1 MKQSFII
8 IAISALAFTLAGQ
21 NIPRANFSGPYGVQV
36 NTYNGNLYLGRTDLV
51 IPNQGL
57 SITLSFS
64 YNSYRD
70 TVDLGYGRGWTFEY
84 AMRYYPDSLGI
95 VVEHHD
101 GRRDLFRFTG
111 GTYVAPK
118 GIFDRLEA
126 YQPNQLRLTTKYGMK
141 YYFDDHTHKQ
151 LTKIEDPNG
160 NTITLGYSAGR
171 LGTITDVSGRKVN
184 LSWAGN
190 RVKEITDDNFSAL
203 RKISFVYDAGG
214 HLLSV
219 TNPLGGV
226 ITYQYDPAQ
235 KRMINMTNENGD
247 ALRIFYDAAGAVSR
261 LVSCISD
268 ITFKY
273 NPAQRHTYVTE
284 ANPGGDQTTTYAYDD
299 AGRLIQ
305 KSGGCCGYNVQY
317 QYDNDNNVSLLTD
330 ANNRISTASHD
341 SRGNPL
347 LVLDPNAA
355 GRQFTYDNNLNRLT
369 GIRDKR
375 GNSTTFQYDT
385 KGNLTG
391 IHQPVN
397 VNTQLGYDARGNI
410 VSITDGE
417 GHVTTISYNANNDV
431 TGVQYEIGQE
441 SYTFDNAGNLTGSTD
456 GNNLTMSYEY
466 DALNRL
472 HSIRD
477 HLGYA
482 VRYEY
487 DAASNQTKETDPN
500 GNIKTLEYDAHRRL
514 TKVKTPTTEARYGYD
529 RLDNLSSVTDGN
541 QHTTT
546 YRYNARSLLVEET
559 DPLGNKTTYAHDG
572 NGNVTARTDPNG
584 QTTTYEYDALNRLV
598 RKSYTGNTDHYAWDN
613 NGNLIACSN
622 NWISLHFTYDAL
634 NRMTSKTVDNWGKTI
649 YYEYD
654 RAGNRT
660 KMTDPDG
667 GDTYYTYD
675 GNNRLVRIKNPQS
688 QETEFIYD
696 LGGRITEQRNF
707 NGTRVE
713 YAYDGGN
720 RLTAL
725 SNRRSN
731 NGNIARYTYNY
742 DKNGNRIFIQSYF
755 PTNFTGVQYHYDAD
769 NRLTGVD
776 SVEQYGY
783 DGAGNRT
790 QMVRS
795 NTATTY
801 AYDAG
806 DRLQNAGDIAYQYDN
821 NGNRTIRAGD
831 AQQTIYEFDGENRL
845 VRVLIPAGTEVLF
858 RYDPFGNRISQTL
871 NGVETRYV
879 LDGDNVL
886 LELDAAGATTA
897 RYTSALT
904 LDSWISMDRGGQSY
918 AYHTDGLGSIVALTN
933 ANQNIVQSY
942 TYDAFGNL
950 TASTGNIINPY
961 RYTGREYDAATGLYY
976 YRTRYYDA
984 EVGRFLTRDG
994 FPGIKKHPLSLNNY
1008 TYVENAPINNTDLY
1022 GTFSDKYLK
1031 TIKYGFRFANWLN
1044 LLASKIARDPIR
1056 FHGDGYALF
1065 GTNYCGSADDKLIG
1079 PIPAPIDDLDLAC
1092 FIHDNDYSRIGAAG
1106 AKDAFCNFSD
1116 EVILADIKLVLN
1128 ALKSVEKGKNES
1140 NLSAYKVIGFFAA
1153 LLYFKD
1159 KVRNNSGELYS
1170 GICKLIFGDQK
1181 ESRSN
1186 KDTIEQADITIPIV
1200 LSLDPNEIIGPA
1212 GYGPERWVSVEATLP
1227 YTVLFEND
1235 PDFATAPAQKVLIEH
1250 YFDNDLNPFT
1260 FRLGDFG
1267 FGSHYFQV
1275 PDNVSYYNNR
1285 LDLTD
1290 SLGLYVD
1297 VLAGV
1302 DVDQKRAF
1310 WIFQSIDPASGLSAT
1325 LPAESGFLP
1334 VNDSITRAGEGF
1346 VRFTVQPWNTA
1357 QTGNP
1362 VNASASIV
1370 FDDNPPI
1377 ATNVATNTLDADR
1390 PESAVT
1396 KIDSSAAAN
1405 GVYTLHW
1412 NGSDKG
1418 AGLATYTLHVSAGNG
1433 PFLPKAGPFTD
1444 TVYAFN
1450 GSPDSVYRFFTI
1462 ARDHVGLTE
1471 LPKYAGEPSCMEL
1484 TVGALTDAAAG
1495 AANGSVTIAVSGNT
1509 GALTYSWLHDAN
1521 LQGPTAANLPAGVYT
1536 VVVTDAA
1543 GCMAS
1548 LTVQIKSVVSITDP
1562 AQPAGLSILRLYPVP
1577 TTQRLNVEFNAPE
1590 NLVLLEV
1597 FNTAGQRVLQQT
1609 LAATPGSPSLS
1620 TLEVS
1625 AIPAG
1630 FYVLRLRTR
1639 EGLAVNGVFVKK

>member
-1 MKQSFII
+1 MKQLFII

-118 GIFDRLEA
+118 GVFDRLEA

-171 LGTITDVSGRKVN
+171 LGTITDASGRKVN

-203 RKISFVYDAGG
+203 RKISFIYDAGG

-235 KRMINMTNENGD
+235 KRMVNMTNENGD
-247 ALRIFYDAAGAVSR
+247 ALRIFYDAAGAASR

-305 KSGGCCGYNVQY
+305 KTGGCCGYNVQY

-355 GRQFTYDNNLNRLT
+355 GRQFTYDNTLNRLT

-375 GNSTTFQYDT
+375 GNNTTFQYDT

-410 VSITDGE
+410 ISITDGE

-482 VRYEY
+482 VSYEY

-598 RKSYTGNTDHYAWDN
+598 RKSYAGNTDHYAWDN

-675 GNNRLVRIKNPQS
+675 GNNRLVRIRNPKN

-831 AQQTIYEFDGENRL
+831 AQQTTYEFDGENRL
-845 VRVLIPAGTEVLF
+845 VRVLMPAGTEVLF

-933 ANQNIVQSY
+933 ANQNVVQTY

-950 TASTGNIINPY
+950 TASTGNIVNPY
-961 RYTGREYDAATGLYY
+961 RYTGREYDTATGLYY

-984 EVGRFLTRDG
+984 EVGRYISIDKK
-994 FPGIKKHPLSLNNY
+994 PGRIQKPSSLNRY
-1008 TYVENAPINNTDLY
+1008 TYVESNPINYVDPYGEEITTVILTGLLIIDAIEILYQTYANIIEFGWKLECYEYDVLGLATGKIFKFIKTLKLKELEEGIGYLNQGISIAAKRFNDELLTKGANAKVAKNLSNLRKRMDEFNRRKKAIEEENAIVDL
-1022 GTFSDKYLK
+1022 
-1031 TIKYGFRFANWLN
+1031 IKKGIEKLANLPKFN
-1044 LLASKIARDPIR
+1044 LLGEDCRLSQ
-1056 FHGDGYALF
+1056 GDQLRVTDGRVP
-1065 GTNYCGSADDKLIG
+1065 SAGI
-1079 PIPAPIDDLDLAC
+1079 
-1092 FIHDNDYSRIGAAG
+1092 
-1106 AKDAFCNFSD
+1106 
-1116 EVILADIKLVLN
+1116 
-1128 ALKSVEKGKNES
+1128 ES
-1140 NLSAYKVIGFFAA
+1140 NPP
-1153 LLYFKD
+1153 
-1159 KVRNNSGELYS
+1159 
-1170 GICKLIFGDQK
+1170 
-1181 ESRSN
+1181 
-1186 KDTIEQADITIPIV
+1186 QADITIPIV

-1235 PDFATAPAQKVLIEH
+1235 PDFATAPAQKVVIEH

-1267 FGSHYFQV
+1267 FGSYYFQV

-1405 GVYTLHW
+1405 CVYTLHW

-1495 AANGSVTIAVSGNT
+1495 AANGSVTIAVSGST

-1548 LTVQIKSVVSITDP
+1548 LTVQIKSVVGITNP

-1590 NLVLLEV
+1590 NLVLLEI
-1597 FNTAGQRVLQQT
+1597 FNTTGQRVLQQT

-1639 EGLAVNGVFVKK
+1639 EGMAVNGVFVKK

>member
-118 GIFDRLEA
+118 GVFDRLEA

-171 LGTITDVSGRKVN
+171 LGTITDASGRKVN

-190 RVKEITDDNFSAL
+190 RVKEITDDNFGAL
-203 RKISFVYDAGG
+203 RKISFIYDAGG

-235 KRMINMTNENGD
+235 KRMVNMTNENGD
-247 ALRIFYDAAGAVSR
+247 ALRIFYDAAGAASR

-284 ANPGGDQTTTYAYDD
+284 ANPGGDQTTTYTYDD

-305 KSGGCCGYNVQY
+305 KTGGCCGYNVQY

-355 GRQFTYDNNLNRLT
+355 GRQFTYDNTLNRLT

-559 DPLGNKTTYAHDG
+559 DPLGNKTTYTHDG

-598 RKSYTGNTDHYAWDN
+598 RKSYAGNTDHYAWDN

-675 GNNRLVRIKNPQS
+675 GNNRLVRIKNPQN

-831 AQQTIYEFDGENRL
+831 AQQTTYEFDGENRL
-845 VRVLIPAGTEVLF
+845 VRVLMPAGTEVLF

-918 AYHTDGLGSIVALTN
+918 VYHTDGLGSIVALTN
-933 ANQNIVQSY
+933 ANQNVVQTY

-950 TASTGNIINPY
+950 TASTGNIVNPY
-961 RYTGREYDAATGLYY
+961 RYTGREYDTATGLYY

-984 EVGRFLTRDG
+984 EVGRFLTRDIVKG
-994 FPGIKKHPLSLNNY
+994 DLLRPASLNSY
-1008 TYVENAPINNTDLY
+1008 SYVENNPVNLKDPKGKFVQFIPLLIRGGVLIGKAYFFINNLIELSEAIFNFLERPEEFKCFDIIQKVKEGLFADEKDVVESVIDGLNEGYKIGNLIEGVRGSGIEKTLY
-1022 GTFSDKYLK
+1022 KYVLGQFFE
-1031 TIKYGFRFANWLN
+1031 Y
-1044 LLASKIARDPIR
+1044 LLEIADERGLTTEWKPFCDESKALLDP
-1056 FHGDGYALF
+1056 
-1065 GTNYCGSADDKLIG
+1065 
-1079 PIPAPIDDLDLAC
+1079 PEIPEWGIQEPPPFDFFPIDPP
-1092 FIHDNDYSRIGAAG
+1092 
-1106 AKDAFCNFSD
+1106 
-1116 EVILADIKLVLN
+1116 
-1128 ALKSVEKGKNES
+1128 
-1140 NLSAYKVIGFFAA
+1140 
-1153 LLYFKD
+1153 
-1159 KVRNNSGELYS
+1159 
-1170 GICKLIFGDQK
+1170 
-1181 ESRSN
+1181 
-1186 KDTIEQADITIPIV
+1186 QADITIPIV
-1200 LSLDPNEIIGPA
+1200 ISLDPNEIIGPA

-1235 PDFATAPAQKVLIEH
+1235 PDFATAPAQKVVIEH

-1267 FGSHYFQV
+1267 FGSYYFQV

-1396 KIDSSAAAN
+1396 KIDTSAAAN

-1418 AGLATYTLHVSAGNG
+1418 AGLTTYTLHVSAGNG

-1495 AANGSVTIAVSGNT
+1495 AANGSVTIAVSGST

-1548 LTVQIKSVVSITDP
+1548 LTVQIKSAVGITNP

-1590 NLVLLEV
+1590 NLVLLEI
-1597 FNTAGQRVLQQT
+1597 FNTTGQRVLQQT

-1639 EGLAVNGVFVKK
+1639 EGMAVNGVFVKK